1 MKLTSANTTADQ
13 QVNALL
19 DAADHLTALAG
30 AAPARK
36 AAALKAGAAA
46 LLAMASGITTGGSP
60 AEAIE
65 DATTDAVDHAFR
77 SSDSAAQ

>member
-19 DAADHLTALAG
+19 DAADHLEALATASG
-30 AAPARK
+30 AKR
-36 AAALKAGAAA
+36 AAALRAGAAA

-65 DATTDAVDHAFR
+65 DATVTAVDAAFR
-77 SSDSAAQ
+77 SSDSFAG